1 MVTLNQAFRFCN
13 DDVYIRM
20 DKAKYSFILQ
30 AYFVYSLLMFKNEQ
44 NFKKWI
50 NLEHSP
56 KPAFPSP
63 SMEGRGDEQLLNI
76 QWMSKLTYKR
86 NKSELMN
93 ASQVNVSWPGRD
105 STRSSAQLS
114 LAYKQLTARKRGIPS
129 SSWPLTLSQLK
140 EAFQWRHNYLH
151 VPKTAMGQKQRTRK
165 WPKYT
170 QIVKDQ
176 GCESKSPDSTV
187 NYLL

>member
-1 MVTLNQAFRFCN
+1 
-13 DDVYIRM
+13 M
-20 DKAKYSFILQ
+20 DKAKYSLTLQ

-50 NLEHSP
+50 NLVHSP
-56 KPAFPSP
+56 KPALPSP
-63 SMEGRGDEQLLNI
+63 SIEGWGKEQLFYV
-76 QWMSKLTYKR
+76 QWISKLIYKR

-93 ASQVNVSWPGRD
+93 ISQVNVSWPGRV
-105 STRSSAQLS
+105 STRSSAKLS
-114 LAYKQLTARKRGIPS
+114 LAYKQLAARKRGIPS
-129 SSWPLTLSQLK
+129 SSWPPTLCQLQ

-151 VPKTAMGQKQRTRK
+151 VPKTAMRQKQRTRK